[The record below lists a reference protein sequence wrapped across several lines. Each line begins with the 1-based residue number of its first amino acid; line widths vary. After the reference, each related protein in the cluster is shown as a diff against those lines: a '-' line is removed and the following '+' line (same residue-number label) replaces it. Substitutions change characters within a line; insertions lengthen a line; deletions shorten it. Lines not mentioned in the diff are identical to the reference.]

1 MNPILLIEGVIVLL
15 LGGVLGYVIRHY
27 VAVSRRGSIEADI
40 EEKLLEARRKATA
53 IEEEALTKARETRE
67 EVKKIEDRISKQESR
82 LDEKEQE
89 IGRREKDVRE
99 ELEAL
104 RDKEKSLIAKKE
116 ELEHKEHTLSKEMER
131 IAGVSREEAYNA
143 VLQKVLHEKED
154 DIQLR
159 LLKLSRD
166 GEVRL
171 EEKAKDILV
180 NSVYRLANTEVAS
193 FTSSTVVIDDEEIK
207 GKIIG
212 KEGRNIKT
220 FERVAGVELLVDEN
234 PKGIVVSCFDPV
246 RRAIAVNALEM
257 LIKDG
262 RIQPAKIEEFVE
274 KAKKDIG
281 VFMRKKGEEAVLECG
296 LVSIPDQLIP
306 LVGRLYFRTSY
317 GQNVLTHSVEMAH
330 IAGMLASELG
340 ADVHVAKAGS
350 LLHDIGKAVDHEIQ
364 GTHVEIGRKILM
376 KYGVD
381 ERIILAMQA
390 HHEEYPYETVESV
403 IVQVADAV
411 SGGRPGARRD
421 TVERYI
427 NRLQDLEALALSFMG
442 IEKVYALQAGRE
454 VRVFVTP
461 AIVSDLQAQELAR
474 NIALRIE
481 QELRYPGEIK
491 INVIR
496 ESRSIEFAR

>member
-1 MNPILLIEGVIVLL
+1 MDSILLIEGALALL
-15 LGGVLGYVIRHY
+15 VGGVAGYVIRHY

-40 EEKLLEARRKATA
+40 EERLLEARRKATA
-53 IEEEALTKARETRE
+53 IEEEALAKAKETRE
-67 EVKKIEDRISKQESR
+67 EVKKTEDRIIKQESR
-82 LDEKEQE
+82 LDEREQE
-89 IGRREKDVRE
+89 LGKREKDVRE
-99 ELEAL
+99 EVEAL
-104 RDKEKSLIAKKE
+104 REKEKTLQTKKE
-116 ELEHKEHTLSKEMER
+116 EIEHKEQTLSKELER
-131 IAGVSREEAYNA
+131 VAGLSREEAYHA
-143 VLQKVLHEKED
+143 VLRKVLHEKEE

-166 GEVRL
+166 GESRL

-180 NSVYRLANTEVAS
+180 NTVYRLANTEVAS

-340 ADVHVAKAGS
+340 ADVHVAKAGA

-381 ERIILAMQA
+381 ERVIQAMQA

-403 IVQVADAV
+403 IVQVADAI

>member
-1 MNPILLIEGVIVLL
+1 MSPILLLEGGLVLL
-15 LGGVLGYVIRHY
+15 AGGIFGYVARHY
-27 VAVSRRGSIEADI
+27 VAVSKRGSIEADI
-40 EEKLLEARRKATA
+40 EAKLLKARREAHT
-53 IEEEALTKARETRE
+53 IEEEALARASALRE
-67 EVKKIEDRISKQESR
+67 ELKKTEDRILKQEER
-82 LDEKEQE
+82 LDTREQE
-89 IGRREKDVRE
+89 LSRKDKELTEDLTHVRE
-99 ELEAL
+99 ERKSIEDSKNKIEEQEKILAKEFEKVAGLTRTEATAL
-104 RDKEKSLIAKKE
+104 LMDTIVRETE
-116 ELEHKEHTLSKEMER
+116 E
-131 IAGVSREEAYNA
+131 
-143 VLQKVLHEKED
+143 
-154 DIQLR
+154 DIQSR
-159 LLKLSRD
+159 MLKLSRD
-166 GEVRL
+166 GEERL
-171 EEKAKDILV
+171 MEKARDILV
-180 NSVYRLANTEVAS
+180 NNVYRIANTNVSS
-193 FTSSTVVIDDEEIK
+193 FTSSTVLIEDEEIK

-234 PKGIVVSCFDPV
+234 PKGIVVSCFDSV

-262 RIQPAKIEEFVE
+262 RIQPVKIEECIE

-281 VFMRKKGEEAVLECG
+281 LFIRKKGEEAVLACG
-296 LVSIPDQLIP
+296 LLSIPDALIP
-306 LVGRLYFRTSY
+306 LIGRLYFRTSY
-317 GQNVLTHSVEMAH
+317 GQNVLDHSVEMAH

-340 ADVHVAKAGS
+340 GNVQVAKAGA

-381 ERIILAMQA
+381 EQVILAMQS
-390 HHEEYPYETVESV
+390 HHEEYPYETIESV
-403 IVQVADAV
+403 LVQVADAI

-454 VRVFVTP
+454 IRVFVTP
-461 AIVSDLQAQELAR
+461 TLVSDLEARELAR
-474 NIALRIE
+474 NIAIRIE

-496 ESRSIEFAR
+496 ESRTIEFAR

>member
-1 MNPILLIEGVIVLL
+1 MDAILLLEGALALL
-15 LGGVLGYVIRHY
+15 AGGVAGYVTRHY

-40 EEKLLEARRKATA
+40 EEKILEARRKATA
-53 IEEEALTKARETRE
+53 IEEEALAKARETRE
-67 EVKKIEDRISKQESR
+67 ELKKTEDRIIKQESR
-82 LDEKEQE
+82 LDDKEQE
-89 IGRREKDVRE
+89 LGKREKDIRE
-99 ELEAL
+99 ELESLREREKAL
-104 RDKEKSLIAKKE
+104 HTKKE
-116 ELEHKEHTLSKEMER
+116 ELEKKEGTLTKEIER
-131 IAGVSREEAYNA
+131 VAGISREEAYEA
-143 VLQKVLHEKED
+143 VLRKVLHEKED

-166 GEVRL
+166 GEARL

-262 RIQPAKIEEFVE
+262 RIQPVKIEEFVE

-340 ADVHVAKAGS
+340 ADVQTAKAGS

-381 ERIILAMQA
+381 ERVILAMQA

-403 IVQVADAV
+403 IVQVADAI

-454 VRVFVTP
+454 IRVFVTP
-461 AIVSDLQAQELAR
+461 TVVSDMQAQELAR

>member
-15 LGGVLGYVIRHY
+15 LGGVLGYIVRHY

-40 EEKLLEARRKATA
+40 EEKMLEARRKATA
-53 IEEEALTKARETRE
+53 IEEEALGKARETRE
-67 EVKKIEDRISKQESR
+67 ELKKTEDRIIKQESR
-82 LDEKEQE
+82 LDDKEQE
-89 IGRREKDVRE
+89 LGKREKDIRE
-99 ELEAL
+99 ELESL
-104 RDKEKSLIAKKE
+104 REREKAVDIKKE
-116 ELEHKEHTLSKEMER
+116 EIEKKEATLAKEIEKV
-131 IAGVSREEAYNA
+131 AGLSREEAYDA
-143 VLQKVLHEKED
+143 VLRKVLHEKEE

-166 GEVRL
+166 GEARL
-171 EEKAKDILV
+171 EEKARDILV

-262 RIQPAKIEEFVE
+262 RIQPVKIEEFVE

-340 ADVHVAKAGS
+340 ADVQTAKAGS

-381 ERIILAMQA
+381 ERVILAMQA

-403 IVQVADAV
+403 IVQVADAI

-421 TVERYI
+421 TVDRYI

-454 VRVFVTP
+454 IRVFVTP
-461 AIVSDLQAQELAR
+461 TVVSDMQAQELAR